1 LCAGWH
7 VPCRITTCWVW
18 LLESPSLF
26 ICATVVCSLVV
37 ASYVANVS
45 LCLGLLI
52 WTATGLLV
60 ISLSSFVLLL
70 LQLVLLNVQFLTC
83 YVFRLPVVVCGCCRF
98 CLYANANG
106 VDSSYSYALLGF
118 DLVVFL
124 WFAKVVPTLAS

>member
-1 LCAGWH
+1 MALYNNYKY
-7 VPCRITTCWVW
+7 T
-18 LLESPSLF
+18 ESNLKGLSHSSTIFSLF
-26 ICATVVCSLVV
+26 
-37 ASYVANVS
+37 
-45 LCLGLLI
+45 
-52 WTATGLLV
+52 
-60 ISLSSFVLLL
+60 F
-70 LQLVLLNVQFLTC
+70 QLVLLNVQFLTC